1 MISLVTTANGKQ
13 YFTFKSEYNAELVKR
28 VKVLPGAKFIESRK
42 TWVAPVDPAYF
53 GNIKQIEKFVLD
65 ATDEVK
71 ALIGVS

>member
-1 MISLVTTANGKQ
+1 MISLVKTASGQ
-13 YFTFKSEYNAELVKR
+13 RYFAFKSEYNAELIKK
-28 VKVLPGAKFIESRK
+28 VKVLPGAKFIESKK

-71 ALIGVS
+71 ALIGVA